1 MQTFIISLTQLVFIV
16 FFNSCSHTPLTDTK
30 TVVAAQKDTTIV
42 PVLYADTIVV
52 PYDVAIGHYFRFMD
66 SLVKIYTHAQSNR
79 DSVPSSIS
87 YVLTEHLLART
98 NPWLI
103 DSLVET
109 DYYSRKAR
117 GEVVFDQKKLILLKK
132 GDTLYIPSDIFAAS
146 IIARQQNTWIDI
158 NIPEF
163 KLRIVEG
170 SDTLFSLP
178 IRVGQNRE
186 RYLASVGK
194 VMNLR
199 TRTGI
204 GTIKGYYFK
213 DFFINPVDDK
223 KFTQT
228 LRDDGFRT
236 MMPLLPWLEPSI
248 NGECWGQLIHATTN
262 ENTLG
267 KAYSNGCMG
276 TREGDIWRVYYY
288 APIGTKVVIRYD
300 RRLIENGDTILLQH
314 IYSNKTLKKE
324 PL

>member
-1 MQTFIISLTQLVFIV
+1 MQTFMISLTQLLFIV
-16 FFNSCSHTPLTDTK
+16 LFNSCTHTPLTDTK
-30 TVVAAQKDTTIV
+30 AVVVAQKDTIIV
-42 PVLYADTIVV
+42 PVLLYADTLIV
-52 PYDVAIGHYFRFMD
+52 PYDVAISHYFRFMD
-66 SLVKIYTHAQSNR
+66 SLVKIYTP
-79 DSVPSSIS
+79 SVS
-87 YVLTEHLLART
+87 YALTGHLLART

-103 DSLVET
+103 DSLVGT

-117 GEVVFDQKKLILLKK
+117 GEIVFDQKKLILLKK

-146 IIARQQNTWIDI
+146 IIAQQQNTWIDI

-170 SDTLFSLP
+170 SVTLFSLP

-194 VMNLR
+194 VLNLR
-199 TRTGI
+199 TRTGV

-236 MMPLLPWLEPSI
+236 MMPLLPWLEPSV

-267 KAYSNGCMG
+267 KPYSNGCIG